1 MAAKPHSE
9 PAPADSAWPARI
21 SFWLSV
27 LLAWAALRFL
37 AAPLL
42 VPPGIERPVVLAASW
57 SALLGAPLFL
67 CVVAAAGAITAAMA
81 PERHATRPMI
91 VLGVALALWAA
102 TGGTMDDWL
111 KLRNERVEPGRAAP
125 YLALLP
131 DYALL
136 AAGVSGA
143 AFCAS
148 WVLARRSRPAAG
160 VDPAG
165 PIAGGAN
172 ARRAGAGANRAAPA
186 NGVLCLLTT
195 ALISAVALL
204 VLMGPRVAT
213 TRRGQVFFALTAAFF
228 VGALAAHRL
237 FRVAD
242 ARWYWPAPLLVGGA
256 GILYAALQPALP
268 APYTQV
274 NIIPVHALVR
284 ALPIEMIG
292 VGMVAVLWGLHFG
305 EASEHGE

>member
-1 MAAKPHSE
+1 MPHSE
-9 PAPADSAWPARI
+9 PVPSDSAWPARI

-27 LLAWAALRFL
+27 LFAWAALRFL

-42 VPPGIERPVVLAASW
+42 LPPGLERPVVLAASW

-67 CVVAAAGAITAAMA
+67 AVAAAAGAMTAALA
-81 PERHATRPMI
+81 PDRSASRPII
-91 VLGVALALWAA
+91 VLGLALAFWAA

-111 KLRNERVEPGRAAP
+111 KLRNERVELGRAAP

-136 AAGVSGA
+136 AVGVAVATLSA
-143 AFCAS
+143 NR
-148 WVLARRSRPAAG
+148 VLARRAHSAAG
-160 VDPAG
+160 AAAPPD
-165 PIAGGAN
+165 GGVAP
-172 ARRAGAGANRAAPA
+172 ARRAAAESRAAPA

-228 VGALAAHRL
+228 VGALAAHKL

-242 ARWYWPAPLLVGGA
+242 ARWYWPAPLLVGVA

-268 APYTQV
+268 APYTHI